1 MVLMMAILTRNMSLA
16 MLNNSFL
23 CHCALV
29 LHLSLVLLG
38 FSAGPFAF
46 LGFFLFFEN
55 HPT

>member
-1 MVLMMAILTRNMSLA
+1 MDRLMAIQMKSMSLA
-16 MLNNSFL
+16 TDNFHISVSFIL
-23 CHCALV
+23 FSFF
-29 LHLSLVLLG
+29 LSLLS

>member
-46 LGFFLFFEN
+46 LGFFFFFEN

>member
-1 MVLMMAILTRNMSLA
+1 MDRLMAILMKSVSLA
-16 MLNNSFL
+16 TDNFHISVYFLLCSFFL
-23 CHCALV
+23 R
-29 LHLSLVLLG
+29 LLG